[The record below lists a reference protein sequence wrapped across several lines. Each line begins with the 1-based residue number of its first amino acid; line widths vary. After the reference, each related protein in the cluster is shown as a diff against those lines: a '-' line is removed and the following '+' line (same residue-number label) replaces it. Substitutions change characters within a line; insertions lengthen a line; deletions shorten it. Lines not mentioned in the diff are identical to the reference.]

1 MSASIRDYIQL
12 HFIIILWGFTAIL
25 GLLIH
30 VPPLELVFYRTFL
43 ASFGLLIIIK
53 YRNLPLRVSQKY
65 LIRFLGTGFIIAAHW
80 ILFFGSARVS
90 NASVCLAGMATTS
103 FWTSLIEPL
112 VNRRRIKLQEVFFG
126 LIVIAGLYLI
136 FHFEFNHALGLI
148 LALAS
153 AILAS
158 VFTVINSRFTHTH
171 NHHTISF
178 YEMAGASLLSGL
190 IIPVYYL
197 ISSGSIFNIV
207 FPSISDWGYLL
218 ILAIACTVYP
228 FTVSIELM
236 KRISAFIVN
245 LSINMEPV
253 YGIIL
258 AFLIFGD
265 KERMN
270 SGFYLGTLVI
280 LLSVILY
287 PVIRVWSNKNR
298 IKKDP
303 YRMPTQL
310 K

>member
-1 MSASIRDYIQL
+1 MSATVRDYIQL

-25 GLLIH
+25 GLLIK

-43 ASFGLLIIIK
+43 ASFGLLIIIR
-53 YRNLPLRVSQKY
+53 YRKLPLLVSRKY
-65 LIRFLGTGFIIAAHW
+65 MIKFLGTGFIIAAHW

-90 NASVCLAGMATTS
+90 TASVCLAGMATTS

-112 VNRRRIKLQEVFFG
+112 VNKRRIKKMEVFFG

-136 FHFEFNHALGLI
+136 FHFEFNHALGLL

-158 VFTVINSRFTHTH
+158 VFTVINSRFTHSH

-178 YEMAGASLLSGL
+178 YEMTGASLLSGL
-190 IIPVYYL
+190 IIPFYYL
-197 ISSGSIFNIV
+197 FASGNIGSIS
-207 FPSISDWGYLL
+207 FPSVSDWGYLV

-236 KRISAFIVN
+236 KRISAFVVN

-258 AFLIFGD
+258 AYLIFGE

-270 SGFYLGTLVI
+270 PGFYLGTLII

-287 PVIRVWSNKNR
+287 PVIRVWSNKRR

-303 YRMPTQL
+303 YRATTQL

>member
-1 MSASIRDYIQL
+1 VSASIRDYIQL
-12 HFIIILWGFTAIL
+12 HLIIILWGFTAIL
-25 GLLIH
+25 GLLIY

-43 ASFGLLIIIK
+43 AAFGLLIIIK
-53 YRNLPLRVSQKY
+53 YRNLPLRVSRSY

-90 NASVCLAGMATTS
+90 TASVCLAGMATTS

-112 VNRRRIKLQEVFFG
+112 VNKRPIKMLEVFFG

-136 FHFEFNHALGLI
+136 FHFEFNHALGLV

-153 AILAS
+153 AILAA
-158 VFTVINSRFTHTH
+158 VFTVINSRFTHSH

-178 YEMAGASLLSGL
+178 YEMSGASILSGL
-190 IIPVYYL
+190 MIPLYYL
-197 ISSGSIFNIV
+197 LTSGSIGGIS
-207 FPSISDWGYLL
+207 FPSVTDWGYLV

-236 KRISAFIVN
+236 KRISAFVVN

-258 AFLIFGD
+258 AFLIFGE

-270 SGFYLGTLVI
+270 SGFYLGTMVI
-280 LLSVILY
+280 LLSVIIY
-287 PVIRVWSNKNR
+287 PLIRVWSNKKK

-303 YRMPTQL
+303 YKATTQL

>member
-1 MSASIRDYIQL
+1 MSASVRDYIQL

-25 GLLIH
+25 GLLIY

-43 ASFGLLIIIK
+43 AAFGLLIIIK
-53 YRNLPLRVSQKY
+53 YRNLPLQVSRKY
-65 LIRFLGTGFIIAAHW
+65 LLRFLGTGFIIAAHW

-112 VNRRRIKLQEVFFG
+112 VNRRRIKLVEVVFG
-126 LIVIAGLYLI
+126 LIVIVGLYLI
-136 FHFEFNHALGLI
+136 FHFEFNHALGLL

-158 VFTVINSRFTHTH
+158 VFTVINSQFTHSH

-190 IIPVYYL
+190 IIPIYYL
-197 ISSGSIFNIV
+197 FTSGSLVDIAV
-207 FPSISDWGYLL
+207 PSISDWGYLL
-218 ILAIACTVYP
+218 ILALACTVYP

-270 SGFYLGTLVI
+270 TGFYLGTLVI
-280 LLSVILY
+280 LFSVILY
-287 PVIRVWSNKNR
+287 PIIRVWTNKTKIR
-298 IKKDP
+298 KDP
-303 YRMPTQL
+303 YKRPTQV

>member
-1 MSASIRDYIQL
+1 
-12 HFIIILWGFTAIL
+12 
-25 GLLIH
+25 

-43 ASFGLLIIIK
+43 AAFGLLIIIK
-53 YRNLPLRVSQKY
+53 YRHLPLGVSRKY

-112 VNRRRIKLQEVFFG
+112 VNRRPIKLLEVFFG
-126 LIVIAGLYLI
+126 LIVVAGLYLI
-136 FHFEFNHALGLI
+136 FHFEFNHALGLT

-158 VFTVINSRFTHTH
+158 VFTVINSQFTHTH

-190 IIPVYYL
+190 IIPLYYL
-197 ISSGSIFNIV
+197 STSGSIVGIEI
-207 FPSISDWGYLL
+207 PSVSDWGYLL

-280 LLSVILY
+280 LFSVILY
-287 PVIRVWSNKNR
+287 PGIRVWSNKNR
-298 IKKDP
+298 IKKDR
-303 YRMPTQL
+303 YRLPTQL

>member
-1 MSASIRDYIQL
+1 MSASIKDYIQL

-25 GLLIH
+25 GLLIY

-43 ASFGLLIIIK
+43 AAFGLLIIIK
-53 YRNLPLRVSQKY
+53 YRHLPLRVSRKY
-65 LIRFLGTGFIIAAHW
+65 LIRFLGTGFVIAAHW

-112 VNRRRIKLQEVFFG
+112 VNRRPIKLLEVFFG

-148 LALAS
+148 LALGS

-178 YEMAGASLLSGL
+178 YEMAGASLLTGL

-197 ISSGSIFNIV
+197 YSSGSLFNIA

-280 LLSVILY
+280 LFSVILY
-287 PVIRVWSNKNR
+287 PVIRVYSNRHK
-298 IKKDP
+298 IKKDG
-303 YRMPTQL
+303 YRVPTQL

>member
-1 MSASIRDYIQL
+1 VSASVRDYIQL

-25 GLLIH
+25 GLLIY

-43 ASFGLLIIIK
+43 AAFGLLIIIRFRK
-53 YRNLPLRVSQKY
+53 LPLKVSREY
-65 LIRFLGTGFIIAAHW
+65 LVRFLGTGFIIAAHW

-112 VNRRRIKLQEVFFG
+112 VNRRKIKLLEVFFG

-136 FHFEFNHALGLI
+136 FHFEFNHALGLL

-158 VFTVINSRFTHTH
+158 VFTVINSRFTHSH

-190 IIPVYYL
+190 IIPFYYVL
-197 ISSGSIFNIV
+197 TSGNLTEIGI
-207 FPSISDWGYLL
+207 PSVSDWGYLF

-258 AFLIFGD
+258 AYLIFGER
-265 KERMN
+265 ERMN

-280 LLSVILY
+280 LFSVILY
-287 PVIRVWSNKNR
+287 PLIRVWVNKNKM
-298 IKKDP
+298 KKDR
-303 YRMPTQL
+303 YRLPTQL

>member
-1 MSASIRDYIQL
+1 VSASIRDYIQL

-25 GLLIH
+25 GLLIY

-43 ASFGLLIIIK
+43 AAFGLLIIIK
-53 YRNLPLRVSQKY
+53 YRNLPLRVSRSY

-112 VNRRRIKLQEVFFG
+112 VNRRPIKLLEVFFG

-158 VFTVINSRFTHTH
+158 IFTVINSRFTHTH

-190 IIPVYYL
+190 IIPFYYL
-197 ISSGSIFNIV
+197 FTSGSIADIA
-207 FPSISDWGYLL
+207 FPSISDWGYLF
-218 ILAIACTVYP
+218 ILAIVCTVYP

-280 LLSVILY
+280 LFSVILY
-287 PVIRVWSNKNR
+287 PIIRVWTNKNR
-298 IKKDP
+298 IKKGR
-303 YRMPTQL
+303 YRLPTQL

>member
-43 ASFGLLIIIK
+43 AAFGLLIIIR
-53 YRNLPLRVSQKY
+53 YRHLPLHVSRKY
-65 LIRFLGTGFIIAAHW
+65 VLKFLGTGFIIAAHW
-80 ILFFGSARVS
+80 ILFFGSARAS

-112 VNRRRIKLQEVFFG
+112 VNRRRIKFLEVFFG

-136 FHFEFNHALGLI
+136 FHFEFNHALGLV

-178 YEMAGASLLSGL
+178 YEMAGASLLSGM

-197 ISSGSIFNIV
+197 STSGDLDQIAI
-207 FPSISDWGYLL
+207 PSVSDWGYLL
-218 ILAIACTVYP
+218 ILAFACTVYP

-280 LLSVILY
+280 LFSVILY
-287 PVIRVWSNKNR
+287 PVIRVWLNKQN
-298 IKKDP
+298 IKKDS
-303 YRMPTQL
+303 YRLPTQL

>member
-1 MSASIRDYIQL
+1 MSASVRDYIQL

-25 GLLIH
+25 GLLIY

-43 ASFGLLIIIK
+43 AAFGLLIIIR
-53 YRNLPLRVSQKY
+53 YRKLPLKVSRKY

-112 VNRRRIKLQEVFFG
+112 VNRRRIKLLEVFFG

-136 FHFEFNHALGLI
+136 FHFEFNHALGLL

-158 VFTVINSRFTHTH
+158 VFTVINSRFTHSH

-190 IIPVYYL
+190 IIPFYYFL
-197 ISSGSIFNIV
+197 TSGNIADIGI
-207 FPSISDWGYLL
+207 PSISDWGYLF

-258 AFLIFGD
+258 AYLIFGE

-270 SGFYLGTLVI
+270 SGFYLGTMVI
-280 LLSVILY
+280 LFSVILY
-287 PVIRVWSNKNR
+287 PLIRVWTNR
-298 IKKDP
+298 SKMKKDR
-303 YRMPTQL
+303 YRLPTQL

>member
-1 MSASIRDYIQL
+1 MSASARDYIQL

-25 GLLIH
+25 GLLIY

-43 ASFGLLIIIK
+43 ASFGLLIIIL
-53 YRNLPLRVSQKY
+53 YRKLPLFVSRKY
-65 LIRFLGTGFIIAAHW
+65 TIKFLGTGFIIAAHW

-90 NASVCLAGMATTS
+90 TASVCLAGMATTS

-112 VNRRRIKLQEVFFG
+112 VHKRRIKLLEVFFG

-136 FHFEFNHALGLI
+136 FHFEFNHAFGLL

-158 VFTVINSRFTHTH
+158 VFTVINSQFTHTH

-178 YEMAGASLLSGL
+178 YEMAGASLLTAL
-190 IIPVYYL
+190 VIPVYYL
-197 ISSGSIFNIV
+197 FTAGSLEGIA
-207 FPSISDWGYLL
+207 FPSSSDWGYLML
-218 ILAIACTVYP
+218 LAIACTVYP

-236 KRISAFIVN
+236 KRISAFVVN

-258 AFLIFGD
+258 AFLIFGE

-270 SGFYLGTLVI
+270 SGFYLGTMVI

-287 PVIRVWSNKNR
+287 PIIRSWSNKKI

-303 YRMPTQL
+303 YKAPTQL